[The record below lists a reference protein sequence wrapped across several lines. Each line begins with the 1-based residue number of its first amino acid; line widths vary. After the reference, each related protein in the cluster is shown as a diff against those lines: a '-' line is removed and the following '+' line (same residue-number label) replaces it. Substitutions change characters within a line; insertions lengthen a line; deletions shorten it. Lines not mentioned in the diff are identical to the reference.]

1 MTEEIIKVL
10 LENGADL
17 NMKDN
22 RQKTPRD
29 YALDIGHLNTAKIMR
44 YYNLRGLDN
53 AIGYDALPKLN
64 EDATASA
71 SEIQEYV
78 DFVSGLEP
86 FSVLNPKSQEIREML
101 PANDPNLKWKE
112 EFDDLD
118 RHLETA
124 KETAQYWNIDVY
136 PSMYRL
142 YTDLNLYR

>member
-1 MTEEIIKVL
+1 
-10 LENGADL
+10 
-17 NMKDN
+17 MKDN

-44 YYNLRGLDN
+44 FYNLNGFDRGSYN
-53 AIGYDALPKLN
+53 SLPRLN

-78 DFVSGLEP
+78 DYVNGLES
-86 FSVLNPKSQEIREML
+86 FATLNPKSQEIREML
-101 PANDPNLKWKE
+101 PQNDPNLEWKE
-112 EFDDLD
+112 KFDDLD

-124 KETAQYWNIDVY
+124 KTTAQNWNIDVY

>member
-1 MTEEIIKVL
+1 M
-10 LENGADL
+10 ENGADL
-17 NMKDN
+17 DVKDN

-44 YYNLRGLDN
+44 FYNLRGLDN
-53 AIGYDALPKLN
+53 AYGYDSLPKLN

-71 SEIQEYV
+71 SAIQEYV
-78 DFVSGLEP
+78 DFVSGLEL
-86 FSVLNPKSQEIREML
+86 FSALNPKSQEIREL
-101 PANDPNLKWKE
+101 LAANDSNLEWKE

-124 KETAQYWNIDVY
+124 KDTALHWNVDVY

-142 YTDLNLYR
+142 YTDLSLYR